1 MMNKI
6 IQYQDKVLKL
16 LSGKMEEFYL
26 AGGTALSRVY
36 FNHRLSLDLD
46 FFTQNFNP
54 DAIRKIVANLEEAL
68 GKEIKLAG
76 QTAGKGKIRMVV
88 YYLAIDKENT
98 LKMDFVE
105 DWVKLI
111 KPLKSVDGI
120 DVLSKEDIYFRKI
133 LAIAGFIE
141 SLDGVGRKKFSGG
154 REEAKDF
161 YDLYFLSHTFMNLS
175 VFARA
180 YCDASHREGLIRWFR
195 TYSRLDMKTGIM
207 ELRAQARPDYNQMER
222 HFKKEIDKLIEKE
235 IEF

>member
-1 MMNKI
+1 MMTKI

-16 LSGKMEEFYL
+16 LSGKLKGFYL

-46 FFTQNFNP
+46 FFTQNFNRA
-54 DAIRKIVANLEEAL
+54 AIRDIVSNLKKVL
-68 GKEIKLAG
+68 KKEIKLAG
-76 QTAGKGKIRMVV
+76 QTGSKGRVRMVV

-105 DWVKLI
+105 DGIRLI
-111 KPLKSVDGI
+111 KPLKCVDGI

-133 LAIAGFIE
+133 LAIAGFME
-141 SLDGVGRKKFSGG
+141 SIDVVGRKRFLGG

-161 YDLYFLSHTFMNLS
+161 YDLYFLSHTFMSLS
-175 VFARA
+175 AFARA
-180 YCDASHREGLIRWFR
+180 YCDASQREGLIRWFR

-207 ELRAQARPDYNQMER
+207 ELRARTRPDYNQMER

-235 IEF
+235 IGF

>member
-6 IQYQDKVLKL
+6 TQYQDKVLKI
-16 LSGKMEEFYL
+16 LSGKMERFYL

-54 DAIRKIVANLEEAL
+54 DAISDIMGNLKEVL
-68 GKEIKLAG
+68 DREIKLAG
-76 QTAGKGKIRMVV
+76 QTSGKGKVRMVV
-88 YYLAIDKENT
+88 YYIAIDKENT
-98 LKMDFVE
+98 LKIDFVE
-105 DWVKLI
+105 DWVKLL
-111 KPLKSVDGI
+111 KPLKFVDGI

-133 LAIAGFIE
+133 LAITGFIE
-141 SLDGVGRKKFSGG
+141 SLDVVGRKRFLGG

-175 VFARA
+175 AFARA
-180 YCDASHREGLIRWFR
+180 YCDANQREGLIRWFR

-207 ELRAQARPDYNQMER
+207 ELRAQTRPNYNQMER
-222 HFKKEIDKLIEKE
+222 HFKKETDRLIEKE
-235 IEF
+235 IGF